1 MYYFEILT
9 GACIGIG
16 IGCFSRHLTG
26 MMVNSVTNLN
36 NRSRCM
42 TIFLIKLA
50 LYFIVL
56 VGASFI
62 GVELMLSVAISVVIT
77 VIAMGLWNFIHD

>member
-1 MYYFEILT
+1 
-9 GACIGIG
+9 
-16 IGCFSRHLTG
+16 
-26 MMVNSVTNLN
+26 
-36 NRSRCM
+36 M